1 MKMTVMISAL
11 LVPAILETGDLRP
24 EETEFFETH
33 IRPVL
38 VDHCYGCH
46 SKDAGKAR
54 GGLRL
59 DTKID
64 LLAGGAAGP
73 AILPGDPDASLLI
86 QAIRWEDDEYSM
98 PPRRKLPDH
107 TIRYFEEWVR
117 MGAPDPRVPADVA
130 VGEED
135 IDLSKGFDPNVLQDH
150 WSFQPIVN
158 PESPVVQDGSWPNGV
173 IDRFVLAELE
183 SAGIAPNPD
192 ADLRTRARR
201 ASLDLTGLPA
211 NPQRLDAL
219 LVDESPNAFASY
231 VDDLLASPAHAEH
244 WGRHW
249 LDVARYAESSGREN
263 DVAYA
268 NAWRYRDWVIEA
280 FDQDVP
286 FDEFIIKQLAGDL
299 LDSQDATERAHNLIA
314 TGYLAIGAKG
324 HNTRSRREFQADLID
339 EQIDAFSQG
348 ILGITVACA
357 RCHDHKYDPIPQSD
371 YYAVKGIFE
380 STETLYG
387 TLAGP
392 GNRMPSALVP
402 LPEAAEV
409 SHGADLPPAMRT
421 FLERSRERSEAN
433 VERLTERLLV
443 EGRERVNPA
452 QIRNNQ
458 QNAENV
464 QTVLDR
470 YDGQGRLL
478 TSERKAMGV
487 LDRRVPIHS
496 RFLARGELDEPRQ
509 LVKRGVPSMLAGSTA
524 PEINPNQSGRL
535 ELAQWITGTQNTL
548 TARVWANR
556 IWLHLMGRPLVATPD
571 NFGVSGQLPSH
582 PELLDKLATRLME
595 LNWSTDAL
603 IREIVLSRAW
613 GLSNDHQAAAY
624 AKDPDNTM
632 YWRSTPRRLPAE
644 AIRDGMLMASGELI
658 SGRPEGSPVSFSSGS
673 ARLGQLQAELSG
685 LDHHRSVYLP
695 SFRGTP
701 AEFLAAFDGA
711 DPSFVTGI
719 RDETNVPTQALQL
732 LNDEFVVGRADALTL
747 QVLQTT
753 RNDVQHIHE
762 VFRRT
767 LGRDPTEPEQQSA
780 MAFLHDVALLH
791 AKDSAFESLNP
802 ADKRSVSRLRRLAPD
817 ATQELTDRSMREM
830 GVPPA
835 QFDRLR
841 PFVEAETLPRSVERQ
856 LNRLRRQGIAR
867 NDPRFPERLRRLL
880 DARDRLSNFPS
891 NMLSRELRTTR
902 SATLDART
910 AAWSALVQALFAS
923 ADFLY
928 RP

>member
-1 MKMTVMISAL
+1 MIPAL
-11 LVPAILETGDLRP
+11 LVPAILETSDLRP
-24 EETEFFETH
+24 EETKFFETH
-33 IRPVL
+33 IRPIL

-46 SKDAGKAR
+46 SKEAGKAR

-64 LLAGGAAGP
+64 LLSGGGTGP

-86 QAIRWEDDEYSM
+86 QAIRWEDDEYAM
-98 PPRRKLPDH
+98 PPRRKLPDD
-107 TIRYFEEWVR
+107 TIRYFEQWVR

-130 VGEED
+130 AGEED
-135 IDLSKGFDPNVLQDH
+135 VDFSGGFDPNALAEH
-150 WSFQPIVN
+150 WSFQPIAN
-158 PESPVVQDGSWPNGV
+158 PEAPMVQDESWPNGA
-173 IDRFVLAELE
+173 IDHFVLAELE
-183 SAGIAPNPD
+183 SAGIEPNSD

-201 ASLDLTGLPA
+201 ATLDLTGLPA
-211 NPQRLDAL
+211 NPERLDDL
-219 LVDESPNAFASY
+219 LLDRSPNAFASY
-231 VDDLLASPAHAEH
+231 VDELLDSAEHAEH

-268 NAWRYRDWVIEA
+268 NAWRYRDWVIDA
-280 FDQDVP
+280 FAQDVP
-286 FDEFIIKQLAGDL
+286 FDEFITKQLAGDL
-299 LDSQDATERAHNLIA
+299 LPPQDETERAHNLIA

-392 GNRMPSALVP
+392 GNRMPSDLVALP
-402 LPEAAEV
+402 KAAEI

-433 VERLTERLLV
+433 VERLTERLMV
-443 EGRERVNPA
+443 EGRDRVNPG

-458 QNAENV
+458 QNAANI

-470 YDGQGRLL
+470 YDDQGRLL
-478 TSERKAMGV
+478 TSERKAMGAT
-487 LDRRVPIHS
+487 DRRVPIHS

-509 LVKRGVPSMLAGSTA
+509 LVKRSVPNMLAGSTA
-524 PEINPNQSGRL
+524 PEINPDQSGRL
-535 ELAQWITGTQNTL
+535 ELAHWITDEQNTL

-556 IWLHLMGRPLVATPD
+556 IWLHLMGRPLVETPD
-571 NFGVSGQLPSH
+571 NFGVSGQSPSH
-582 PELLDKLATRLME
+582 PELLDKLATRLVE
-595 LNWSTDAL
+595 LDWNTDAL
-603 IREIVLSRAW
+603 IREIVLSRTW
-613 GLSNDHQAAAY
+613 GLSNDHQSAAH
-624 AKDPDNTM
+624 AKDPENKL

-644 AIRDGMLMASGELI
+644 SIRDSMLMASGELV
-658 SGRPEGSPVSFSSGS
+658 SSRPKGSPISFAPGS
-673 ARLGQLQAELSG
+673 ARLGQLQTQLSG
-685 LDHHRSVYLP
+685 PDHHRSVYLP
-695 SFRGTP
+695 SLRGAP
-701 AEFLAAFDGA
+701 PEFLAAFDGA

-732 LNDEFVVGRADALTL
+732 LNDDFVVGRADALAR

-753 RNDVQHIHE
+753 RSDARNVRE

-767 LGRDPTEPEQQSA
+767 LGREPTAAEQRSA
-780 MAFLHDVALLH
+780 TTFMQD
-791 AKDSAFESLNP
+791 
-802 ADKRSVSRLRRLAPD
+802 VSRLHAREGAFQSLESPDQQSLSRLRPLAPD
-817 ATQELTDRSMREM
+817 ANQEVLDRSMREA
-830 GVPPA
+830 GVPPE
-835 QFDRLR
+835 QMDRVRQLLE
-841 PFVEAETLPRSVERQ
+841 VEDFPRAVERQ
-856 LNRLRRQGIAR
+856 LNRLRRQGIER
-867 NDPRFPERLRRLL
+867 SDPRFPDRLRRLL
-880 DARDRLSNFPS
+880 DARDRLANFPS
-891 NMLSRELRTTR
+891 YASSREFR
-902 SATLDART
+902 STASGPLDART
-910 AAWSALVQALFAS
+910 AAWSALAQALFAS

>member
-1 MKMTVMISAL
+1 
-11 LVPAILETGDLRP
+11 
-24 EETEFFETH
+24 
-33 IRPVL
+33 
-38 VDHCYGCH
+38 
-46 SKDAGKAR
+46 
-54 GGLRL
+54 
-59 DTKID
+59 
-64 LLAGGAAGP
+64 
-73 AILPGDPDASLLI
+73 
-86 QAIRWEDDEYSM
+86 
-98 PPRRKLPDH
+98 
-107 TIRYFEEWVR
+107 
-117 MGAPDPRVPADVA
+117 
-130 VGEED
+130 
-135 IDLSKGFDPNVLQDH
+135 
-150 WSFQPIVN
+150 
-158 PESPVVQDGSWPNGV
+158 
-173 IDRFVLAELE
+173 
-183 SAGIAPNPD
+183 
-192 ADLRTRARR
+192 
-201 ASLDLTGLPA
+201 
-211 NPQRLDAL
+211 
-219 LVDESPNAFASY
+219 
-231 VDDLLASPAHAEH
+231 
-244 WGRHW
+244 
-249 LDVARYAESSGREN
+249 

-487 LDRRVPIHS
+487 VDCRVPIHS

-582 PELLDKLATRLME
+582 PELLDRLATRLME
-595 LNWSTDAL
+595 LNWGTDAL

-613 GLSNDHQAAAY
+613 GLSNEHQAAAY
-624 AKDPDNTM
+624 AKDPDNKM

-644 AIRDGMLMASGELI
+644 AIRDGMLMASGEL
-658 SGRPEGSPVSFSSGS
+658 
-673 ARLGQLQAELSG
+673 
-685 LDHHRSVYLP
+685 
-695 SFRGTP
+695 
-701 AEFLAAFDGA
+701 
-711 DPSFVTGI
+711 
-719 RDETNVPTQALQL
+719 
-732 LNDEFVVGRADALTL
+732 
-747 QVLQTT
+747 
-753 RNDVQHIHE
+753 
-762 VFRRT
+762 
-767 LGRDPTEPEQQSA
+767 
-780 MAFLHDVALLH
+780 
-791 AKDSAFESLNP
+791 
-802 ADKRSVSRLRRLAPD
+802 
-817 ATQELTDRSMREM
+817 
-830 GVPPA
+830 
-835 QFDRLR
+835 
-841 PFVEAETLPRSVERQ
+841 
-856 LNRLRRQGIAR
+856 
-867 NDPRFPERLRRLL
+867 
-880 DARDRLSNFPS
+880 
-891 NMLSRELRTTR
+891 
-902 SATLDART
+902 
-910 AAWSALVQALFAS
+910 
-923 ADFLY
+923 
-928 RP
+928 

>member
-1 MKMTVMISAL
+1 MIPAL
-11 LVPAILETGDLRP
+11 LVPAILETSDLRP

-33 IRPVL
+33 IRPIL

-46 SKDAGKAR
+46 SKEAGKAR

-64 LLAGGAAGP
+64 LLAGGGTGP

-86 QAIRWEDDEYSM
+86 QAIRWEDDDYAM
-98 PPRRKLPDH
+98 PPRRKLPDD
-107 TIRYFEEWVR
+107 TIRYFEQWVR

-130 VGEED
+130 AGEED
-135 IDLSKGFDPNVLQDH
+135 VDFSGGFDPNALAEH
-150 WSFQPIVN
+150 WSFQPIAD
-158 PESPVVQDGSWPNGV
+158 PEAPMVQDENWPNGA

-183 SAGIAPNPD
+183 SAGIKPNSD

-201 ASLDLTGLPA
+201 ATLDLTGLPA
-211 NPQRLDAL
+211 NPERLDAL
-219 LVDESPNAFASY
+219 LLDRSPNAFASY
-231 VDDLLASPAHAEH
+231 VDELLDSPAHAEH

-268 NAWRYRDWVIEA
+268 NAWRYRDWVIDA
-280 FDQDVP
+280 FAQDVP
-286 FDEFIIKQLAGDL
+286 FDEFITKQLAGDL
-299 LDSQDATERAHNLIA
+299 LPSQDETERAHNLIA

-392 GNRMPSALVP
+392 GNRMPSDLVP
-402 LPEAAEV
+402 LPKAAEI

-433 VERLTERLLV
+433 VERLTERLMV
-443 EGRERVNPA
+443 EGRDRVNPG

-458 QNAENV
+458 QNAENI

-470 YDGQGRLL
+470 YDDQGRLL
-478 TSERKAMGV
+478 TSERKAMGAT
-487 LDRRVPIHS
+487 DRRVPIHS

-509 LVKRGVPSMLAGSTA
+509 LVKRSVPNMLAGSTA
-524 PEINPNQSGRL
+524 PEINPEQSGRL
-535 ELAQWITGTQNTL
+535 ELAHWITDEQNTL

-556 IWLHLMGRPLVATPD
+556 IWLHLMGRPLVETPD
-571 NFGVSGQLPSH
+571 NFGVSGQSPSH
-582 PELLDKLATRLME
+582 PELLDKLATRLVE
-595 LNWSTDAL
+595 LDWNTDAL
-603 IREIVLSRAW
+603 IREIVLSRTW
-613 GLSNDHQAAAY
+613 GLSNNHQSAGY
-624 AKDPDNTM
+624 AKDPENKL

-644 AIRDGMLMASGELI
+644 AIRDSMLMASGELA
-658 SGRPEGSPVSFSSGS
+658 SSRPEGSPISFAPGS
-673 ARLGQLQAELSG
+673 ARLGQLQTQLSG
-685 LDHHRSVYLP
+685 PDHHRSVYLP
-695 SFRGTP
+695 SLRGAP
-701 AEFLAAFDGA
+701 PEFLAAFDGA

-732 LNDEFVVGRADALTL
+732 LNDDFVVGRADALAR
-747 QVLQTT
+747 QVLQTK
-753 RNDVQHIHE
+753 RSDAQHVRE

-767 LGRDPTEPEQQSA
+767 LGREPTAAEQRSATTFMQDVSRLHAREGAFGSLDSPDQQSW
-780 MAFLHDVALLH
+780 
-791 AKDSAFESLNP
+791 
-802 ADKRSVSRLRRLAPD
+802 SRLRRLAPD
-817 ATQELTDRSMREM
+817 ATQEVLDRSMREA
-830 GVPPA
+830 GVPPE
-835 QFDRLR
+835 QMDRVRQLL
-841 PFVEAETLPRSVERQ
+841 EAEDLPRSVERQ
-856 LNRLRRQGIAR
+856 LNRLRRQGIER
-867 NDPRFPERLRRLL
+867 SDPRFPDRLRRLL
-880 DARDRLSNFPS
+880 DARDRLANLPS
-891 NMLSRELRTTR
+891 YASSREFR
-902 SATLDART
+902 STASGPLDART
-910 AAWSALVQALFAS
+910 AAWSALAQALFAS